1 MNEGIYFLKKDDF
14 VLKDNIKGKLLGLA
28 QPKKGLE
35 LILFY
40 SKECKYCDKL
50 LAQYKQLPNIIFGCK
65 FGLLNIN
72 HHHEVVEMSKNT
84 ISPITYVPDLILYV
98 NGLPYIRYDGP
109 SEKDAI
115 KDFIVDIHKK
125 LSNVPNVQQ
134 NDGAAKPVEAMNNSF
149 VKEDK
154 IPEYTIGKPLCG
166 SGRDQYG
173 KCYVNF
179 DNAYGS
185 N

>member
-1 MNEGIYFLKKDDF
+1 MNEGIYFLKTEDF
-14 VLKDNIKGKLLGLA
+14 VLKENVKGSLLGLRN
-28 QPKKGLE
+28 PKKGLE

-40 SKECKYCDKL
+40 SNECQYCDKL
-50 LAQYKQLPNIIFGCK
+50 LSQYKQLPNIIFGCK

-72 HHHEVVEMSKNT
+72 HHQEVVELSKNT
-84 ISPITYVPDLILYV
+84 ISPISYVPDLILYV

-109 SEKDAI
+109 SDKDAI
-115 KDFIVDIHKK
+115 KNFIVDIHKK
-125 LSNVPNVQQ
+125 LSNVPTLNQNEGAQQ
-134 NDGAAKPVEAMNNSF
+134 VEAVNNSF
-149 VKEDK
+149 VKEEK
-154 IPEYTIGKPLCG
+154 IPEYTIGKPLSG
-166 SGRDQYG
+166 TGRDQYG